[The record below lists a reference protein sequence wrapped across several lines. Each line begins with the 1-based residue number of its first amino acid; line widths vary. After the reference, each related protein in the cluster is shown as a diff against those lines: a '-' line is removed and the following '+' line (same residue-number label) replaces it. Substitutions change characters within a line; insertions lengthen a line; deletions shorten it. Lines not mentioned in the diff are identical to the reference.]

1 MLYVTLETF
10 FLVPT
15 RSQMLQT
22 YPRSIIKKFCPADMF
37 LLLDAIEL
45 DAEVAST
52 KMVNTILHSVYKH

>member
-1 MLYVTLETF
+1 
-10 FLVPT
+10 
-15 RSQMLQT
+15 MLQT